1 MYDYHIINEYKTSR
15 LISTSGDGD
24 SCSDIDECA
33 VRVNNCHPNAD
44 CTNTFGSF
52 DCSCKSGY
60 SGNGTYCEN
69 IDECLQK
76 PCAQNATCFDTHG
89 ILYFYLLAV
98 GSDLR
103 IPFCLS
109 IFPEEFLS
117 KFQSLRLNH

>member
-1 MYDYHIINEYKTSR
+1 MNKIRVVYNFFS
-15 LISTSGDGD
+15 SGEGD

-69 IDECLQK
+69 NDECFQK
-76 PCAQNATCFDTHG
+76 PCAQNATCFDTQG
-89 ILYFYLLAV
+89 F
-98 GSDLR
+98 
-103 IPFCLS
+103 
-109 IFPEEFLS
+109 EFI
-117 KFQSLRLNH
+117 

>member
-1 MYDYHIINEYKTSR
+1 MKIFKGKTFLKGDQNIIILYINEYNTSR

-76 PCAQNATCFDTHG
+76 PCAENATCFDTQG
-89 ILYFYLLAV
+89 ILYFVLQAV
-98 GSDLR
+98 GSDF
-103 IPFCLS
+103 INP
-109 IFPEEFLS
+109 IFRVF
-117 KFQSLRLNH
+117 F